1 MILKLS
7 MDLPEDQ
14 NYMRLT
20 RLLGRTLLEHL
31 QVDGQDV
38 VDLEVMLG
46 ELCSNVIRHAHTCD
60 GRFQVVLEYYADR
73 VVVTV
78 EDKGP
83 GFSFKAIPEVGSR
96 RPDTQAGGERVGGFG
111 LQLIEGL
118 ADRLEFRRTDPHG
131 TTVRAEKRLHYA
143 TEAAAETAEDLD
155 KTPGQPAAAINA
167 QAAPPNTEGP
177 SP

>member
-31 QVDGQDV
+31 QADEQDM
-38 VDLEVMLG
+38 VDLELMLG

-60 GRFQVVLEYYADR
+60 GRFLVALEYYADR

-78 EDKGP
+78 EDQGP
-83 GFSFKAIPEVGSR
+83 GFSFKAVPEVGSLR
-96 RPDTQAGGERVGGFG
+96 ADNQAGGQRIGGFG
-111 LQLIEGL
+111 LQLIEAL
-118 ADRLEFRRTDPHG
+118 ADQIDFHRTDPHG
-131 TTVRAEKRLHYA
+131 TTVRAEKRLHYRNA
-143 TEAAAETAEDLD
+143 AAAEKAVHMDEAAGHPTAV
-155 KTPGQPAAAINA
+155 INA
-167 QAAPPNTEGP
+167 QDVAPESGSLHP
-177 SP
+177 

>member
-31 QVDGQDV
+31 QVDEKDL
-38 VDLEVMLG
+38 VDLELMLG

-60 GRFQVVLEYYADR
+60 GRFLVTLEYYADR

-78 EDKGP
+78 EDQGP
-83 GFSFKAIPEVGSR
+83 GFSFKAVPEVGSL
-96 RPDTQAGGERVGGFG
+96 RPDNQAGGERIGGFG
-111 LQLIEGL
+111 LQLIETL
-118 ADRLEFRRTDPHG
+118 ADHLEFHRTDPHG
-131 TTVRAEKRLHYA
+131 TTGRAEKRLHYRNA
-143 TEAAAETAEDLD
+143 AAAEQAVQMDGTAGH
-155 KTPGQPAAAINA
+155 PSAVINA
-167 QAAPPNTEGP
+167 QGAPPESGNP
-177 SP
+177 HP